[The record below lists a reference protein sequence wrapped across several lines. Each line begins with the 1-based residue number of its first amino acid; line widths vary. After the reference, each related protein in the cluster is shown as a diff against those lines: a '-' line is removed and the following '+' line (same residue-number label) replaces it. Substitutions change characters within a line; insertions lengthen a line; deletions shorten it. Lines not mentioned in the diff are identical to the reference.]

1 MDKKAQ
7 LFLLPYAG
15 GNAFSF
21 YKLSRFIDSRIEV
34 IPVEYSGRGS
44 RANESL
50 INNYDLFFEDVV
62 SYIKSRRNKELPF
75 SILGYSLGSPIL
87 YDIVVNKKLGEDPK
101 YIFFCAEGSLN
112 RIGLEE
118 NTSELNQ
125 EDFLNKMI
133 DLGGIDERFLQNQEL
148 LNNILPIIWNDF
160 SVFTQ
165 FRFCNKSV
173 NIDSSVVYSPN
184 DKSCICMDE
193 WKNVV
198 KGNLTYH
205 EIGESHFFLN
215 KQFKEFAN
223 IINSKLGFIL
233 S

>member
-1 MDKKAQ
+1 MDKKVQ

-21 YKLSRFIDSRIEV
+21 YKVSRFIDSKIEV
-34 IPVEYSGRGS
+34 IPVEYSGRGT
-44 RANESL
+44 RANES
-50 INNYDLFFEDVV
+50 IISNYELFVEDVV
-62 SYIKSRRNKELPF
+62 SFIKGRRNKELPF
-75 SILGYSLGSPIL
+75 SILGYSLGCPIV
-87 YDIVVNKKLGEDPK
+87 YDIIVSNKLGENPQ

-118 NTSELNQ
+118 NSSELNQ
-125 EDFLNKMI
+125 ENFLNKMV

-173 NIDSSVVYSPN
+173 NINSSVVYSPN

-193 WKNVV
+193 WKNIV
-198 KGNLTYH
+198 KGDLTYH
-205 EIGESHFFLN
+205 QIGESHFFLN
-215 KQFKEFAN
+215 KQFKEFAQ
-223 IINSKLGFIL
+223 IINSKLEFIIY
-233 S
+233 